1 MSGLE
6 IVKEYTFDCAHMLS
20 GHKGECK
27 NLHGH
32 TYLLQVG
39 VSSKQGVLEEG
50 PSKGMILDFKDLKVA
65 VKERIVDKFD
75 HAYVMWSWGN
85 AIEREIGN
93 VLLKNGR
100 KVVEVPYR
108 PTAENMAVAF
118 YNELYSAMLEHNVEV
133 TMVRVW
139 ETKTSYAEVRK

>member
-75 HAYVMWSWGN
+75 HAYVMWSRGN
-85 AIEREIGN
+85 DIEKEIGN

>member
-50 PSKGMILDFKDLKVA
+50 PSKGMILDFKDLKVT

>member
-1 MSGLE
+1 MAGLE

-32 TYLLQVG
+32 TYLLQGG
-39 VSSKQGVLEEG
+39 VSSKQGVLKEG
-50 PSKGMILDFKDLKVA
+50 PSKGMVLDFKDLKIA

-75 HAYVMWSWGN
+75 HAYVMWSRGS
-85 AIEREIGN
+85 AVEREIGR
-93 VLLKNGR
+93 VLKSNDR

-118 YNELYSAMLEHNVEV
+118 FNELSEEMHKHGVEV
-133 TMVRVW
+133 TLVRVW